1 MFSFALRNIDHNPSS
16 PSTEDSWDGTAN
28 SLTKHL
34 ESKTHGIKRCSAQS
48 AHAALIVLQ
57 HLPKKYTTVYPF
69 VFRSTDVYVPR
80 LHKRKDMV
88 PFDILMIQ
96 YHEQLKRQTK
106 AYFFT
111 RKNVAQSYS
120 KITVK
125 TINCDYC
132 SGYCDISISLYT

>member
-1 MFSFALRNIDHNPSS
+1 MGNSVYTQFESDGVICCSNVFIIFALRNIDHNPSS

-57 HLPKKYTTVYPF
+57 HLPKEYTTVYPF

-88 PFDILMIQ
+88 PSDILMI
-96 YHEQLKRQTK
+96 
-106 AYFFT
+106 
-111 RKNVAQSYS
+111 
-120 KITVK
+120 
-125 TINCDYC
+125 
-132 SGYCDISISLYT
+132 